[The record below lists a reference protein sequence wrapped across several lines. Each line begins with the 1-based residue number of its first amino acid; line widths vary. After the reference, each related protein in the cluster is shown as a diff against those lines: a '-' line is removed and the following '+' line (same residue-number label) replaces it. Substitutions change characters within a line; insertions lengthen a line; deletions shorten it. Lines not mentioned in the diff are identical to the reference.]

1 MNILYLN
8 DPSCVHSLK
17 WISYFSNQK
26 EKYNCFVIGQISQDE
41 ILTKSNLENLNQNK
55 IIYLS
60 PIADFSVTKFPR
72 TINEFKR
79 LKKEIITHK
88 IDLIHIMFAEPNA
101 LWALGK
107 KYFGVPMILTTRGT
121 DVLVTIPNLIK
132 KKHPFNFLLSVLFK
146 NAFSNFDFISS
157 SSSKQQNAVH
167 KIAGNN
173 KVQTEVLRTGVYMDK
188 ILADNSAFFVKE
200 LMNKKYIF
208 FPRYMN
214 TLYNHDFS
222 LDAIQLLPEEIKKE
236 YTMVFIDA
244 NGRALGYIGDIKKR
258 MEAIIDVNFLFLE
271 ELTQITLFELSK
283 RASLVIMNPKSDGTP
298 VSAIEAMAVET
309 PVILGPLDYDED
321 IFNEDTVW
329 KLKNWSAQE
338 LTDTIVDILVKIPKD
353 SIEQKIKNAKTIVFE
368 KANTLKEVQKIE
380 KIYQQLVDES

>member
-17 WISYFSNQK
+17 WITYFSNQM
-26 EKYNCFVIGQISQDE
+26 EKYSCFIIGQESQDK
-41 ILTKSNLENLNQNK
+41 ILSQQKLSFLKSNN
-55 IIYLS
+55 IIYLPS
-60 PIADFSVTKFPR
+60 ISDFSVTKFLR
-72 TINEFKR
+72 TISQFKR

-157 SSSKQQNAVH
+157 TSSKQQNAVH

-222 LDAIQLLPEEIKKE
+222 MDAIQLLPEEIKKE
-236 YTMVFIDA
+236 YIMVFIDA

-258 MEAIIDVNFLFLE
+258 MEAIDDVHFLFLE